1 MLALRTFAVFVALG
15 FRRFSAYRSAT
26 AAGAVT
32 NTVFGLIKASITV
45 GVIGAAGG
53 ELAGYDALTGATYA
67 WLTQAVIAPVHVFG
81 WTELAQRIR
90 TGDIAVDLARPVD
103 LQMSALAGDLG
114 RAAFQVLPRGLPPL
128 LAGALVTGL
137 ALPHAVLPYVLGTV
151 ALVLGVGISFLCR
164 WLVNIAAFW
173 LIELRGLM
181 TLYVVAVSLLSGVV
195 IPVHWFPSWLAALA
209 GSSPF
214 PSMVQTPV
222 DLVMGRVRGSE
233 ALGLVGV
240 QVLWFVALLL
250 AGRVAMSRG
259 VRTVVVQ
266 GG

>member
-1 MLALRTFAVFVALG
+1 MHPLRTFAVFTALG
-15 FRRFSAYRSAT
+15 FRRFSAYRLAT
-26 AAGAVT
+26 AAGAFT

-67 WLTQAVIAPVHVFG
+67 WLTQAIIAPVQIFA
-81 WTELAQRIR
+81 WDELAQRIR

-103 LQMSALAGDLG
+103 LQMTYLAGDLG

-128 LAGALVTGL
+128 VTGALVTGL
-137 ALPHAVLPYVLGTV
+137 ALPHTALPYLLG
-151 ALVLGVGISFLCR
+151 ALALLLGVVVSFLCR

-173 LIELRGLM
+173 LVELRGLM
-181 TLYVVAVSLLSGVV
+181 TLYVVSVGAFSGVL
-195 IPVHWFPSWLAALA
+195 IPVHWFPSWLASVAA
-209 GSSPF
+209 ASPF

-222 DLVMGRVRGSE
+222 DLLMGRVEGAP
-233 ALGLVGV
+233 ALRLLAV
-240 QVLWFVALLL
+240 QVLWVLMIGV
-250 AGRVAMSRG
+250 AGRVALRRG